1 MNENNFELKK
11 YSNKNTEKIIIPD
24 KILINDSKIKTQYLI
39 NIKGIEIYFPY
50 QPYEIQIIYMEKI
63 IESLN
68 NKKIAALESPTGT
81 GKTLCLLCSTLAW
94 IKFMREKNKKKIRI
108 FYSTRTHSQITNIIK
123 ELKKTIYLP
132 ITSILSSRENS
143 CVNYNIKNNIKSL
156 SSLNTKCKI
165 NKLKCN
171 FYQNVKN
178 IQFLSYN
185 CIDIE
190 EICSF
195 GNRNKF
201 CPYYYEKD
209 KSFNSDII
217 FLPYNYIIDK
227 DIKDTLNISFEDSIL
242 IIDEAHNIDKV
253 LEESSSFELKNN
265 SLYDMIEELNKILS
279 IKKEEEKNNNKNKKF
294 FQFSEEEIYKEI
306 NIIQNIK
313 NNIESITS
321 VLKGEV
327 YPNKGKVLSS
337 NEFFSLFIQY
347 KIKNEQMKIEDMF
360 FNKNKVKKNFEGIT
374 PKNIDKHYS
383 FLYNL
388 KEEYLKIY
396 DEDSLLNPL
405 VKFLDLIKYLFF
417 NSENL
422 KSFLFYVYDTM
433 NEFQNRKENIRI
445 LKIFCFDSSFG
456 FKKII
461 NENPYNIIL
470 TSGTLSPIEVL
481 EFNLKTPIEL
491 KLENKH
497 VIDLKKSKFE
507 IIKSI
512 NYKGKKIIFQFDNS
526 NRQNIEMINCLG
538 KTILNYVK
546 SLKKGGILIF
556 FPSFNYLNICYSNWL
571 SSKIIEEI
579 SKYKKVNIDNKRD
592 KNFINNFILNNNK
605 NSILFSVVRGSISE
619 GIDFK
624 DDIARIV
631 ICIGIPYAN
640 FIEDK
645 IKLKMIYLNK
655 LYKENKDKKLNL
667 ISGQKWYK
675 IDAIQSV
682 NQTLGRVLRHKN
694 DFGMMICIDS
704 RFDEDNIK
712 NLFSK
717 WMNDILEIVNIDDSY
732 FNNIEKFFDKMEN
745 EFENKSFNDGKVKIE
760 YESCFDKQNK
770 ILDYFNFKKDDFN
783 YNDNNNINISNF
795 KDKNGFINIKELNKQ
810 KNKKNKLQFDLQE
823 FTNFKLNNILGKKR
837 KEDLKETNQNIIKN
851 ELIKNY
857 ISQNIINKKEKKEN
871 IILNQIENDTE
882 SENSNNIN
890 DNKIINNFL
899 KNRKNYDN
907 KLNSINSNAEL
918 KLQNE
923 ELKIKKNNDKIIEID
938 KENELIKSIQND
950 LDNNIYIVEINQEL
964 NCPICLEKENKNMY
978 FSISKCNH
986 IICNKCWSKWLKE
999 KMECPLCKKKCRI
1012 QTLKKIKKI

>member
-405 VKFLDLIKYLFF
+405 VKFLDLIKYLF
-417 NSENL
+417 
-422 KSFLFYVYDTM
+422 
-433 NEFQNRKENIRI
+433 
-445 LKIFCFDSSFG
+445 
-456 FKKII
+456 
-461 NENPYNIIL
+461 
-470 TSGTLSPIEVL
+470 
-481 EFNLKTPIEL
+481 
-491 KLENKH
+491 
-497 VIDLKKSKFE
+497 
-507 IIKSI
+507 
-512 NYKGKKIIFQFDNS
+512 
-526 NRQNIEMINCLG
+526 
-538 KTILNYVK
+538 
-546 SLKKGGILIF
+546 
-556 FPSFNYLNICYSNWL
+556 
-571 SSKIIEEI
+571 
-579 SKYKKVNIDNKRD
+579 
-592 KNFINNFILNNNK
+592 
-605 NSILFSVVRGSISE
+605 
-619 GIDFK
+619 
-624 DDIARIV
+624 
-631 ICIGIPYAN
+631 
-640 FIEDK
+640 
-645 IKLKMIYLNK
+645 
-655 LYKENKDKKLNL
+655 
-667 ISGQKWYK
+667 
-675 IDAIQSV
+675 
-682 NQTLGRVLRHKN
+682 
-694 DFGMMICIDS
+694 
-704 RFDEDNIK
+704 
-712 NLFSK
+712 
-717 WMNDILEIVNIDDSY
+717 
-732 FNNIEKFFDKMEN
+732 
-745 EFENKSFNDGKVKIE
+745 
-760 YESCFDKQNK
+760 
-770 ILDYFNFKKDDFN
+770 
-783 YNDNNNINISNF
+783 
-795 KDKNGFINIKELNKQ
+795 
-810 KNKKNKLQFDLQE
+810 
-823 FTNFKLNNILGKKR
+823 
-837 KEDLKETNQNIIKN
+837 
-851 ELIKNY
+851 
-857 ISQNIINKKEKKEN
+857 
-871 IILNQIENDTE
+871 
-882 SENSNNIN
+882 
-890 DNKIINNFL
+890 
-899 KNRKNYDN
+899 
-907 KLNSINSNAEL
+907 
-918 KLQNE
+918 
-923 ELKIKKNNDKIIEID
+923 
-938 KENELIKSIQND
+938 
-950 LDNNIYIVEINQEL
+950 
-964 NCPICLEKENKNMY
+964 
-978 FSISKCNH
+978 
-986 IICNKCWSKWLKE
+986 
-999 KMECPLCKKKCRI
+999 
-1012 QTLKKIKKI
+1012 